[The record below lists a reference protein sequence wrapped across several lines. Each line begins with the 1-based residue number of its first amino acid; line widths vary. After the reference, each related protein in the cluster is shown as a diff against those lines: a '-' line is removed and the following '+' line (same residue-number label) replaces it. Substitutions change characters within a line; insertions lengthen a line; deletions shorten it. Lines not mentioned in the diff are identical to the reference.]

1 MLTYHQFQQLWSN
14 PAPIGFGLP
23 LASLS
28 ADAYPEYCIREIYRQ
43 DYLDL
48 FSGKETFTRIRM
60 GGAFYIAISSN
71 TILRTLGIPAD
82 STHIKL
88 VGADYYLQVDY
99 DYPWTAADLATPRTL
114 RYIMIG
120 EAPPQRKPVGS
131 PYAFGLP
138 SGNTYFYHILN
149 TGSTTWLSSPFTAF
163 TPSPIGIPSLPTRC
177 SKHDK
182 LLYLANH
189 GYYLHDLFP
198 FAIPYT
204 SLRTPLI
211 SGGTAQHIFE
221 HSVLP
226 YLHQLIGGTTSAEI
240 KHTNSCM
247 LAFSGPPKIHHHLAD
262 LIHSGVIALPAN
274 LACRS
279 YMNDT
284 IPSGGLMPLNWHRS
298 WIPGNLIQGVQ
309 LCTFVKIPFY
319 SCCTYNS
326 LVPTAGPH
334 PLFIRVAIL

>member
-1 MLTYHQFQQLWSN
+1 MLTYYQFQQLWSN

-23 LASLS
+23 LTSLS

-48 FSGKETFTRIRM
+48 FSGKATFSRISM
-60 GGAFYIAISSN
+60 GGAFYVAISSN
-71 TILRTLGIPAD
+71 AILRTLGIPAD
-82 STHIKL
+82 STYTKQM
-88 VGADYYLQVDY
+88 GADYYLQVDY
-99 DYPWTAADLATPRTL
+99 DYPWTAAELAINRVM

-120 EAPPQRKPVGS
+120 EAPPQRKPASS

-138 SGNTYFYHILN
+138 SRNTYFYNILN
-149 TGSTTWLSSPFTAF
+149 TGSTTWLSSPLSAF
-163 TPSPIGIPSLPTRC
+163 TPSPIGIPSLTTRS

-204 SLRTPLI
+204 GLRTPLI

-226 YLHQLIGGTTSAEI
+226 YLQRLIGGTTSAEI
-240 KHTNSCM
+240 KHANACM

-262 LIHSGVIALPAN
+262 LLHSGTIVLPTG
-274 LACRS
+274 LLCRS
-279 YMNDT
+279 FMNDT
-284 IPSGGLMPLNWHRS
+284 TPPVAPMPLNWYRIWVSGSLMHG
-298 WIPGNLIQGVQ
+298 IH
-309 LCTFVKIPFY
+309 LCRFTKVPFY
-319 SCCTYNS
+319 TCCTYNA

-334 PLFIRVAIL
+334 PLFISVAFL